1 MQHQRAIVQ
10 CCSARDKPMAEPRAC
25 QPVLV
30 GLASAAYN
38 QRNTR
43 ARVGKGPN
51 MLTLAKRLIW
61 MSMLAALTTTTLA
74 CSSGPKAVRG
84 TDEPGL
90 DYAAMGTGLDRRD
103 LQRMLNE
110 NMQTMRTSAVV
121 QRWTQEDRPSVAV
134 LPIQND
140 TSEHIDSA
148 LNALIS
154 DIETQLINWGAV
166 RVISLQNQQQ
176 MMEEI
181 RRQYAEGF
189 DQSKI
194 AHWGKQIGA
203 RYFVTGKVYTTDE
216 RVGDQRRVQYYL
228 FIQVLNVETGEIM
241 FQNKTNTTKAI
252 IRD

>member
-1 MQHQRAIVQ
+1 MSRHNARFGQRV
-10 CCSARDKPMAEPRAC
+10 SGR
-25 QPVLV
+25 VLLTAAATLA
-30 GLASAAYN
+30 LAS
-38 QRNTR
+38 
-43 ARVGKGPN
+43 
-51 MLTLAKRLIW
+51 
-61 MSMLAALTTTTLA
+61 
-74 CSSGPKAVRG
+74 CSSGPRAVRG

-90 DYAAMGTGLDRRD
+90 DYEAMTTGLDKRD
-103 LQRMLNE
+103 LQRMMNE
-110 NMQTMRTSAVV
+110 NMQVMRTSAVV
-121 QRWTQEDRPSVAV
+121 QRWMQEDRPPVAV
-134 LPIQND
+134 LPLQNE

-166 RVISLQNQQQ
+166 RVISLQNQQS

-181 RRQYAEGF
+181 RRQYSDGF
-189 DQSKI
+189 DQTKI

-228 FIQVLNVETGEIM
+228 FIQVMNVETGEIM